1 MKIRELL
8 GEGYLAE
15 DGMSLRDW
23 FGKGKHGG
31 AGGGGWD
38 RYNTKGERVG
48 KCGDRKRGEGK
59 PKCLS
64 KAKAASLRAS
74 GGKKAI
80 AAAVRKKKSK
90 DKNPERQGKAKMVS
104 NKVKRE
110 DINEGWSKPK
120 FNKDTVV
127 YRGPKAKGIS
137 MFSAGYHPDVK
148 VAWIESIKS
157 DEPGAGKEMIGS
169 FQEWAKDQGAK
180 AINAEALPS
189 SIGFWKKLGFS
200 ISGKPNTKNR
210 IPIQKTISVSE
221 AWSEKYKRSINCN
234 NPKGFSQ
241 RAHCAGRKKNE
252 SVMEEDV
259 GKPVVYLDMDGVLA
273 DFNGRYKEIFG
284 KDSDANS
291 ANDPNVGKLVG
302 TDFFAT
308 LDKLPDADKL
318 VAVCVYLFGGYSI
331 CSSPLRGD
339 GENSAVNKKLWIKQH
354 LTPQPDQIVITGK
367 KDSYAKGKNIL
378 IDDRPKNINAWRDRG
393 GIGILY
399 NAYTDSL
406 DTVIGKL
413 QKIANTLDK

>member
-8 GEGYLAE
+8 GEGYQAE
-15 DGMSLRDW
+15 DSMSLRDW

-110 DINEGWSKPK
+110 GVE
-120 FNKDTVV
+120 
-127 YRGPKAKGIS
+127 
-137 MFSAGYHPDVK
+137 
-148 VAWIESIKS
+148 
-157 DEPGAGKEMIGS
+157 
-169 FQEWAKDQGAK
+169 
-180 AINAEALPS
+180 
-189 SIGFWKKLGFS
+189 
-200 ISGKPNTKNR
+200 
-210 IPIQKTISVSE
+210 E
-221 AWSEKYKRSINCN
+221 AWSKKYKRSINCN

-318 VAVCVYLFGGYSI
+318 VAACVYLFGGYSI

-354 LTPQPDQIVITGK
+354 LTPQPDQIIITGK